1 MNALKSIGSRFL
13 LILMPMFPAMAWAQ
27 QADTLAQLENALDGN
42 EFPRGE
48 GWAGF
53 LDVAFL
59 GHTLLTLVLATVLG
73 AIIAYHPKHIAAAD
87 TLEEIE
93 APKVYILYAVIG
105 AIIGILVVEYGL
117 VVGFVLFGIGGLI
130 RFRTLLRSANLTGR
144 VIFVTLIGLTVGL
157 NLPHVAVLATAF
169 AFVLVYVIEARVT
182 YRVDIRALEPDH
194 IAASAAAYR
203 TLLEQHGCRVL
214 SERKNPEKHRVTLLV
229 AGPPGVSRE
238 QLEERV
244 ASGIEASLR
253 GAVDWRTD

>member
-1 MNALKSIGSRFL
+1 MNALTSAGSRLFL
-13 LILMPMFPAMAWAQ
+13 FLMLTISATARAQ
-27 QADTLAQLENALDGN
+27 QADTLRQLESALDSN

-59 GHTLLTLVLATVLG
+59 GHTLLTLILATVLG
-73 AIIAYHPKHIAAAD
+73 AIIAHHPKHIAAAD

-157 NLPHVAVLATAF
+157 NLPHVAVLATVFAF
-169 AFVLVYVIEARVT
+169 ALVYVIEARVT
-182 YRVDIRALEPDH
+182 YRVDIRALDPER
-194 IAASAAAYR
+194 IAESAGAYR
-203 TLLEQHGCRVL
+203 ALLEQHGCRVL

-244 ASGIEASLR
+244 ASGIEDSLR